1 MSLRKLPTRSRT
13 LDAEYGYCVLEVA
26 AVAVATVVSDAV
38 EALSRLIGA
47 VVVEVAGSDVLCVA
61 AGAGADVVTAA
72 SVGSLFDIA
81 MCAAMGDAGG
91 CVCIGLIDDIDH
103 EGLHLFIA
111 QP

>member
-47 VVVEVAGSDVLCVA
+47 VVVEVAGSDMLCCGSRCGCRYRCECWVA
-61 AGAGADVVTAA
+61 FRHCDVRC
-72 SVGSLFDIA
+72 D
-81 MCAAMGDAGG
+81 GDAGG

-103 EGLHLFIA
+103 EDLHLFIA

>member
-81 MCAAMGDAGG
+81 MCAAMGMLEVAS
-91 CVCIGLIDDIDH
+91 V
-103 EGLHLFIA
+103 
-111 QP
+111 

>member
-61 AGAGADVVTAA
+61 A
-72 SVGSLFDIA
+72 SVGSVFEVA
-81 MCAAMGDAGG
+81 KCAG
-91 CVCIGLIDDIDH
+91 IGTV
-103 EGLHLFIA
+103 EVA
-111 QP
+111 SA